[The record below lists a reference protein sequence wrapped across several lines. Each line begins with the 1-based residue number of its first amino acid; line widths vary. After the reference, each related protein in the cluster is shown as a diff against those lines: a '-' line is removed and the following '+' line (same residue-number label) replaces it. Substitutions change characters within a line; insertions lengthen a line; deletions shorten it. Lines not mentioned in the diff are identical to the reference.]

1 MHWVTWEHVGID
13 RMGSAWLIRR
23 YIDPRAVFHFIPP
36 GSRPSSDQGEG
47 FDIPGVRFSHHRGH
61 ATFHSLLVQ
70 HGIKHPS
77 LDRIARII
85 DEADT
90 AQDVFVEPIAQGLD
104 AICRGIQMTASSDH
118 EALERAFMVYDALLA
133 YLSGDG
139 PPTGS
144 IGSDG
149 NP

>member
-1 MHWVTWEHVGID
+1 MRWVTWEHVGID

-36 GSRPSSDQGEG
+36 GTRPSSEQDEG

-70 HGIKHPS
+70 HGIKNPS

-104 AICRGIQMTASSDH
+104 AICRGIQMTSNSDDD
-118 EALERAFMVYDALLA
+118 ALERGFMVYDALLA
-133 YLSGDG
+133 YLSGDVPTTDSTG
-139 PPTGS
+139 PG
-144 IGSDG
+144 GHA
-149 NP
+149 